1 LKAFQLV
8 HPENAAHATRVDAD
22 IRLEGSRLSAR
33 FQVRS
38 ARPVSSNP
46 GLPSNQSQWGLW
58 DWDVVELFV
67 SCTPGRL
74 PYYEFQVSPLGQHF
88 ELEIHEP
95 RKRFNREFRSGFT
108 YSARHLSGGDWD
120 AEMSIPLTR
129 LGWDGDP
136 ASITGNAFAILGPSD
151 ARTYWS
157 LFEGQQ
163 VKPDFHI
170 PHRFHRLG

>member
-1 LKAFQLV
+1 MKAFQLV
-8 HPENAAHATRVDAD
+8 HPESAAHATRVDAA
-22 IRLEGSRLSAR
+22 IHLEGSRLSAR

-38 ARPVSSNP
+38 ARPISCNP
-46 GLPSNQSQWGLW
+46 DLPLNQPQWGLW

-95 RKRFNREFRSGFT
+95 RKRFNRDFRSGFS
-108 YSARHLSGGDWD
+108 YAARRLSATDWD
-120 AEMSIPLTR
+120 AEMCVSLDR
-129 LGWDGDP
+129 LGWNGDP
-136 ASITGNAFAILGPSD
+136 ASVTGNSFAVLGPRE

-157 LFEGQQ
+157 LFEEQQ
-163 VKPDFHI
+163 LKPDFHL
-170 PHRFHRLG
+170 PERFHPLG